1 MENRVQ
7 IPSITAVPEV
17 SRTIFIVTLVI
28 MIVSLI
34 ACPIIIIQSIT
45 GLARTLFNMNAAMP
59 ALTLFYIRL
68 GMVLIQYWYLWLA
81 ISLILIFL
89 NVLWEFAWHGKRRW
103 SSIILSLST
112 SVLCWLLSAGAKYAV
127 TMPFQSTITE

>member
-1 MENRVQ
+1 MKQDVQ
-7 IPSITAVPEV
+7 IPSITAVPKI
-17 SRTIFIVTLVI
+17 SRTVFVVTLII

-34 ACPIIIIQSIT
+34 ACPIIIAQSIT
-45 GLARTLFNMNAAMP
+45 GLARTLFNMDAAMP

-103 SSIILSLST
+103 SSVILSLST
-112 SVLCWLLSAGAKYAV
+112 SVLCWLLSAGAKYAD
-127 TMPFQSTITE
+127 TIPLRSTLAE